1 MITTVIECT
10 ECHDLVDI
18 TTDSIKL
25 PFVCSSCDLEAKQ
38 IEIDTLKKVLA
49 SDVVRDHLATNG
61 LRADDEALDFYAKM
75 APSSVAATAATINEG
90 PTEPTEEFA
99 TVENTT
105 LLIEDLEA
113 QVRDLQERN
122 GWQVGEIDVLVDR
135 VIAKDTQI
143 ANQAGTIKNLEHQ
156 NDTLLSRNIFQRLTV
171 VELAKMVKFL
181 KAEVDVQKNRAEII
195 GAGLQSSQSKVM
207 RLERE
212 KIDLTQNL
220 GEKITRL
227 EDENKRFAFGLNY
240 WKRVSEGLDLLHKDE
255 KNKSLWQCFKDRYFD
270 DVTSTDP
277 KVLTY

>member
-1 MITTVIECT
+1 MTTVIECS
-10 ECHDLVDI
+10 ECHDLVDVTADTI
-18 TTDSIKL
+18 SL
-25 PFVCSSCDLEAKQ
+25 PFVCLSCDNVAKAEEQ
-38 IEIDTLKKVLA
+38 FTKQEYVD
-49 SDVVRDHLATNG
+49 
-61 LRADDEALDFYAKM
+61 M
-75 APSSVAATAATINEG
+75 APSVKATASTVTA
-90 PTEPTEEFA
+90 EPTEEFA

-113 QVRDLQERN
+113 QVRDLQEHN

-195 GAGLQSSQSKVM
+195 SAGLQSQIK

-227 EDENKRFAFGLNY
+227 EDENRRFAFGLNY
-240 WKRVSEGLDLLHKDE
+240 WKRVSEGLGLLNKDE

-270 DVTSTDP
+270 EVTTDP
-277 KVLTY
+277 KPLTY